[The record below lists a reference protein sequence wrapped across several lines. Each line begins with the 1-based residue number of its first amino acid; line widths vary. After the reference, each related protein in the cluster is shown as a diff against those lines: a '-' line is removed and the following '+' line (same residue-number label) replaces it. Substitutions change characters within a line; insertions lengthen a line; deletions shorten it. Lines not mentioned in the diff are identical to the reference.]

1 MVERYEALV
10 EGSVG
15 GEAAACEGDNVN
27 EEVVALDHVHE
38 GSLDGFLALV
48 VVTDDRNCLGEVGLA
63 VVVMVVIVHVH
74 VMCCTAVAVAAQV
87 VVQGEA
93 YNADG
98 EEHPVLDLVEGSC
111 TVGIERAVGMA
122 AVVVVVVVAG
132 YLSSDCAARRI
143 HDDSGLFCS
152 VQNTVYRSP
161 REPA

>member
-1 MVERYEALV
+1 M
-10 EGSVG
+10 G

-27 EEVVALDHVHE
+27 EEAVALDHVHE

-63 VVVMVVIVHVH
+63 VVVMVVIVHVHVH

-122 AVVVVVVVAG
+122 AVVVVVVVVAG

-152 VQNTVYRSP
+152 VQNTVCRTP